1 MANKREE
8 GDHLSMALAR
18 LEAETEEGSTQIE
31 KSPGSAIMSRE
42 CEHPT
47 NPV

>member
-31 KSPGSAIMSRE
+31 KEKARGQL
-42 CEHPT
+42 
-47 NPV
+47 